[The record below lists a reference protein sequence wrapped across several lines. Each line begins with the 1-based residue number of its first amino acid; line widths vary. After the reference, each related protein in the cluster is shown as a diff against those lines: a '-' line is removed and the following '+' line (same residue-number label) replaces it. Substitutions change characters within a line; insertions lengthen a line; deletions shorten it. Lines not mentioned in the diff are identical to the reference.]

1 MGTVVSTLV
10 GDIAQFDRSSRL
22 DGSRVIPTNDV
33 MVNLAE
39 ISCNCNEEL
48 THV

>member
-10 GDIAQFDRSSRL
+10 GDIAQDRSSRL

-33 MVNLAE
+33 MFNLAE
-39 ISCNCNEEL
+39 ISCYCNEEL